1 MFNPVLF
8 PKYLNDIKKELKRH
22 QFGWKDFSCDP
33 IPGSCISIVSKI
45 SPEIRSSILECSDGN
60 IPPSY
65 SSSVDLLVG
74 DKWSKLAQNALSFN
88 HPIKDELE
96 SVIDTLLFAEGSV
109 FIATSA
115 LHRGFVICIN
125 PLQNN
130 REWSSEKLLLEIIH
144 EETHLSLDMLFLLFP
159 PQEVFDK
166 KKWACLQNA
175 FVFTRLT
182 QISDELDILKCF
194 KDENLKLAK
203 YFRQECTDILNNIA
217 PCWCEILS
225 NWVDPILNGNPNP
238 LADILPNAS
247 YIPHDLTN
255 KIVEWDER

>member
-1 MFNPVLF
+1 MSGIVTKVGVVGAAGKMGKTL
-8 PKYLNDIKKELKRH
+8 IELI
-22 QFGWKDFSCDP
+22 Q
-33 IPGSCISIVSKI
+33 GS
-45 SPEIRSSILECSDGN
+45 D
-60 IPPSY
+60 
-65 SSSVDLLVG
+65 
-74 DKWSKLAQNALSFN
+74 ALSLAAAIEQ
-88 HPIKDELE
+88 PGVPAIGKDAGELAGVGNAGVAIVDDLA
-96 SVIDTLLFAEGSV
+96 SVAGDIDVLIDFT
-109 FIATSA
+109 IASA
-115 LHRGFVICIN
+115 TVANMEVCASSGTAMVIG
-125 PLQNN
+125 
-130 REWSSEKLLLEIIH
+130 
-144 EETHLSLDMLFLLFP
+144 TTGLSADE
-159 PQEVFDK
+159 QS
-166 KKWACLQNA
+166 
-175 FVFTRLT
+175 RLT